1 MNFSNTVLAALLA
14 RFPALPD
21 GVGGVDVPGQPEYE
35 LGPGRDRVITGGV
48 PLGEVLAEL
57 GLEVGDEQFL
67 VVVR

>member
-1 MNFSNTVLAALLA
+1 M
-14 RFPALPD
+14 
-21 GVGGVDVPGQPEYE
+21 PGQPEYE